1 MDVTAEDY
9 RSAETL
15 DDSNQKKKNNLLDN
29 YPCRQMLWFCEKS
42 VSVYCKNPLPQNH
55 GYGKRSADREAKT
68 TKEVVRTATSGD

>member
-29 YPCRQMLWFCEKS
+29 YLVARCYDFA
-42 VSVYCKNPLPQNH
+42 KNLYLCTVKIRCPQNH